1 VLIEGGSRYRQGG
14 GKGRLQV
21 DIARRTMHT
30 RSVEILKISNVSFPS
45 TNRMRD
51 LILRDKT
58 RKKLEERGKER
69 KKRKNEV
76 MERLNGEVRCEAR
89 GAQGDVFF

>member
-1 VLIEGGSRYRQGG
+1 
-14 GKGRLQV
+14 
-21 DIARRTMHT
+21 
-30 RSVEILKISNVSFPS
+30 
-45 TNRMRD
+45 MRD